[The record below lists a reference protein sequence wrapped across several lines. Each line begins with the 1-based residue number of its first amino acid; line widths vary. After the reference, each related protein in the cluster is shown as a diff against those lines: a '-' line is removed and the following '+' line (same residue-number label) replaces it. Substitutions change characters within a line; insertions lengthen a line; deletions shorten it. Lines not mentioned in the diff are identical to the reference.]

1 LTKDELQGQ
10 SMVQSGLVDK
20 VLFNLLDQITQ
31 YEFYDALPIIAK
43 GMHDLRISLAVQKL
57 QSLHFQKSNSGSFI
71 FLNHL
76 KRSNQNTNK
85 RKN

>member
-1 LTKDELQGQ
+1 MTKDESQGQ

-43 GMHDLRISLAVQKL
+43 GMHDLRISLAV
-57 QSLHFQKSNSGSFI
+57 
-71 FLNHL
+71 
-76 KRSNQNTNK
+76 
-85 RKN
+85 